1 MPTIGILYPGEM
13 GAALGRVLAEDGLR
27 VVTTVEGR
35 SPRTRRL
42 CHEAGLEVLPSL
54 AAVVRRA
61 DVIFSLVTP
70 AAALEVARE
79 FAASCKG
86 LATPKTYVDAN
97 SVAPATAAAVARAV
111 KPTGARFA
119 DAAIHG
125 LAAQLRPRGIVY
137 LSGPAA
143 ADVANLLAG
152 SLRVRVAGDKPGQA
166 SAVKG
171 ALAGMS
177 KGLAALFTEI
187 ALLARTAGVWG
198 PFLEGCGLFYPGVLQ
213 AVERLLPTY
222 PRHAARRE
230 EEMAELER
238 AMKTLGLRP
247 ALVRGAREVIGA
259 LADAALE
266 DGPGEWTAAGVI
278 EELSRRRVLHRRR
291 ASRVGAAK

>member
-27 VVTTVEGR
+27 VVSTVDGR
-35 SPRTRRL
+35 SPRTRKL
-42 CHEAGLEVLPSL
+42 CQEAALEVLPSA

-86 LATPKTYVDAN
+86 SATPRIYVDAN
-97 SVAPATAAAVARAV
+97 SVAPATAAAVGRVV
-111 KPTGARFA
+111 KTTGACFA

-125 LAAQLRPRGIVY
+125 LAAQLRQRGIVY

-143 ADVANLLAG
+143 ADVANLLAW
-152 SLRVRVAGDKPGQA
+152 SLRVRVVGDRPGQA

-187 ALLARTAGVWG
+187 ALLARKAGVSG

-238 AMKTLGLRP
+238 AMKALGLRP
-247 ALVRGAREVIGA
+247 ALVRGARVVIGA
-259 LADAALE
+259 IADAALE
-266 DGPGEWTAAGVI
+266 AGPGEWTAAGVI
-278 EELSRRRVLHRRR
+278 EELFRRRALHRRR
-291 ASRVGAAK
+291 AARVGAAK